1 MVSLSKYYQAEVHIT
16 KQEDGLWRLFVPD
29 LKGCW
34 VDCKTLEEGFSDI
47 QEAIALVI
55 SYYDEHGLT
64 LPATIREGDG
74 QPAKASLP
82 VLVEEYKFYPR
93 TIASVKRKSR

>member
-1 MVSLSKYYQAEVHIT
+1 MSKYYQADVLIT

-34 VDCKTLEEGFSDI
+34 VDCGTLEEGFSDI

-64 LPATIREGDG
+64 LPPSITQRDG
-74 QPAKASLP
+74 QPVQASLP
-82 VLVEEYKFYPR
+82 VLVEEYKFDARPV
-93 TIASVKRKSR
+93 ASVKRKSR